1 MSKSG
6 IPTDDIRTT
15 GELRKFLAG
24 ALLAVRDGG
33 MTPEIASRVT
43 KLAAQ
48 VNESFY
54 SEIKIQK
61 VMLEAGKEL
70 GKLGALR
77 LEESE

>member
-1 MSKSG
+1 MKENG
-6 IPTDDIRTT
+6 IPTDDIKTT
-15 GELRKFLAG
+15 GDLRKFLAG

-61 VMLEAGKEL
+61 VRLEAGLEL
-70 GKLGALR
+70 GKLGALQ
-77 LEESE
+77 LEEE